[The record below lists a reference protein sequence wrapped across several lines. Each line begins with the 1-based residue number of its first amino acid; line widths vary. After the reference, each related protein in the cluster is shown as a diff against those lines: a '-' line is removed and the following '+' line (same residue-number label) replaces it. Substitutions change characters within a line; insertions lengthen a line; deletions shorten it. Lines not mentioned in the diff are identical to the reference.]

1 MVNHDMSS
9 MIDLDALAAIG
20 LGPAMRSQL
29 ACGIANPAARA
40 MRLVA
45 MQREHLLLHDGCATH
60 RAQAAPPLLQDL
72 GEQGESLAVGD
83 WVLAQPGGDAGWW
96 ISCRLLPYSQITRRT
111 VDSRAGDGRRAAQ
124 RQVLVSNVD
133 TALLVMGLD
142 ADFNPRRLER
152 YLALTRL
159 AGVAAVLVLSKADTL
174 NAAARSDRLAR
185 AQALLP
191 PGMPALALDLR
202 QPASATALA
211 PWLQAGQTLVL
222 LGSSGAGKSTLA
234 NTLVQTLARLET
246 PEALRQASGG
256 QSTGPARAADSRG
269 RHTTTVRTL
278 LPLPGGACIIDTPGL
293 RALRLDI
300 GEADELAQAFGDV
313 ARLAPMC
320 RFRDCRHSAESGCA
334 VRQAVDAP
342 RLLNFHKLL
351 GEARRDSAGPLARQ
365 SQVSKW
371 KSRSRDAQSACG
383 PSVGTKHDG
392 GLARADQA
400 YQPVRAYWT

>member
-1 MVNHDMSS
+1 MVYQDMSS
-9 MIDLDALAAIG
+9 TIDLDALAGIG

-29 ACGIANPAARA
+29 ACGIADPAAQA
-40 MRLVA
+40 MRLVEV
-45 MQREHLLLHDGCATH
+45 QREHLLLHDGRATH
-60 RAQAAPPLLQDL
+60 RAHATPALLQDL
-72 GEQGESLAVGD
+72 GEQGEGLAVGD
-83 WVLAQPGGDAGWW
+83 WVLARPGGVAGWW

-111 VDSRAGDGRRAAQ
+111 VDSRAGDGRRVAQ

-159 AGVAAVLVLSKADTL
+159 AGVAAVLLLSKADTL
-174 NAAARSDRLAR
+174 DAAACADRLAQAR
-185 AQALLP
+185 ALLP
-191 PGMPALALDLR
+191 AGMPALALDLR
-202 QPASATALA
+202 KPASATALA
-211 PWLQAGQTLVL
+211 PWLLAGQTLVL

-234 NTLVQTLARLET
+234 NTLANTLAQTLSRLGA
-246 PEALRQASGG
+246 PSSQSAASAA
-256 QSTGPARAADSRG
+256 QLTGPARADDSRG

-300 GEADELAQAFGDV
+300 GEAGDLAQAFGDV

-320 RFRDCRHSAESGCA
+320 RFRDCRHSAEPGCA

-351 GEARRDSAGPLARQ
+351 REARRDSAGPLERQ
-365 SQVSKW
+365 AQMSRW
-371 KSRSRDAQSACG
+371 KSRSRDAQ
-383 PSVGTKHDG
+383 
-392 GLARADQA
+392 LRLRAKRGDEA
-400 YQPVRAYWT
+400 

>member
-1 MVNHDMSS
+1 MVNQDMYLP
-9 MIDLDALAAIG
+9 INLDALASIG

-29 ACGIANPAARA
+29 ACGIANPAALA
-40 MRLVA
+40 MRLVEV
-45 MQREHLLLHDGCATH
+45 QREHLLLHDGRVTH
-60 RAQAAPPLLQDL
+60 RAHAAPALLQDL
-72 GEQGESLAVGD
+72 GDQGEGLAVGD
-83 WVLAQPGGDAGWW
+83 WVLAQPGGAVGWC

-159 AGVAAVLVLSKADTL
+159 AGVAAVLVLSKADML
-174 NAAARSDRLAR
+174 DAPARGDRLAR

-191 PGMPALALDLR
+191 SGMPALALDLR

-234 NTLVQTLARLET
+234 NTLVQTLARAG
-246 PEALRQASGG
+246 ALSTSRQAPGA
-256 QSTGPARAADSRG
+256 QTTGPARADDGRG

-300 GEADELAQAFGDV
+300 GEADALAQAFGDV
-313 ARLAPMC
+313 ARLAPLC
-320 RFRDCRHSAESGCA
+320 RFRDCRHQAEPGCA

-351 GEARRDSAGPLARQ
+351 REARRDSASPLERQ
-365 SQVSKW
+365 AQVSKW
-371 KSRSRDAQSACG
+371 KSRSREAQLRMRAKRGGDA
-383 PSVGTKHDG
+383 
-392 GLARADQA
+392 
-400 YQPVRAYWT
+400 